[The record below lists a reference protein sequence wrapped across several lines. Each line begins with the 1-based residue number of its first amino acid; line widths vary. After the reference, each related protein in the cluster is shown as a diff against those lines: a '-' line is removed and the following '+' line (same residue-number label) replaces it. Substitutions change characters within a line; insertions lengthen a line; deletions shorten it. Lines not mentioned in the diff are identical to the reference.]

1 MMNLIVFSVGI
12 KRIEMINNNLI
23 KTKFILLFNISFS
36 LRILFK
42 EIETISDQHYVTS
55 TQTIQDYFKDKSK
68 KKAQRVY
75 QQSQS
80 LNNDQLHSGEYFTFF
95 R

>member
-1 MMNLIVFSVGI
+1 
-12 KRIEMINNNLI
+12 MINSNLI

-36 LRILFK
+36 LEILFK
-42 EIETISDQHYVTS
+42 ETETISDEHYVTS